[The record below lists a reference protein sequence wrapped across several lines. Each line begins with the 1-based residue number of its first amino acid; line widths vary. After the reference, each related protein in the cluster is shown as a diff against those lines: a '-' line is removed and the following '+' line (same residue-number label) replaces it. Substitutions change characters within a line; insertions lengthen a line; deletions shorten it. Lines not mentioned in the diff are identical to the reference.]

1 MQLDIR
7 YPIGLLFTILGLTL
21 AIFGALT
28 SPEVYERSL
37 GINMNLI
44 WGLVMAAF
52 GFVMLILAVRPHRQA
67 ETGPGLE
74 VPAPHAH

>member
-21 AIFGALT
+21 AVYGALT
-28 SPEVYERSL
+28 GPEVYEKSL
-37 GINMNLI
+37 GININLI

-52 GFVMLILAVRPHRQA
+52 GFVMLILAVRPKHA
-67 ETGPGLE
+67 PAGPRLE
-74 VPAPHAH
+74 IPVPPTH